1 MKVKTELIKNYIAS
15 RICDHMD
22 DIIEFDANEIIN
34 TKAIEILQEIQNV
47 IQSDMDD
54 FEMVEEIVCI
64 FERNNLDAGVCHD
77 FG

>member
-1 MKVKTELIKNYIAS
+1 
-15 RICDHMD
+15 MD
-22 DIIEFDANEIIN
+22 DIIEFDANEIVN
-34 TKAIEILQEIQNV
+34 SKAIEILQEIQKV

-64 FERNNLDAGVCHD
+64 FERNKIDADSCHD